1 MTKNTK
7 PTIFSG
13 VQPSGTLHIGN
24 YLGAISNWVDLQ
36 DKYNSIFCVVD
47 YHAITVKQDP
57 KELNKNILDVVK
69 IYMASGINPEKA
81 VIFQQSDISAH
92 TELMW
97 ILNCVANAGELK
109 RMTQFRDK
117 TGISSL
123 QTQEQ
128 EDIKNLNKKFKEFAN
143 EKIKKP
149 YKNIKPTITQ
159 YLSDL
164 NKIKNQNE
172 KEKLLYNF
180 ILASMAEGGNI
191 AKNYFK
197 KIYHE
202 IYKLNQK
209 LIEKENNK
217 FNNSTVGIF
226 DYPVL
231 MASDI
236 LLYNTDLVP
245 VGEDQKQHVELART
259 LARRFNSQFGKVFR
273 IPEVEIRK
281 EGARIMGLDDPTKK
295 MSKSANP
302 ANYIALTDSP
312 EVATKKIMKAVTDS
326 GSEIK
331 YDQKKKPA
339 ISNLLTIYSLLTGED
354 IKKLESKCECE
365 CKGYGDFKKKLA
377 EAVGEFLVSFQKKYN
392 SFGDDE
398 IKEILKNGAE
408 KVKPVADETL
418 RRVKEK
424 LGIKI

>member
-1 MTKNTK
+1 MTKDNK

-81 VIFQQSDISAH
+81 VIFQQSNISAH
-92 TELMW
+92 TELAW
-97 ILNCVANAGELK
+97 ILNCTARMSDLFK
-109 RMTQFRDK
+109 MTQFKDK
-117 TGISSL
+117 TKVDLEKIIEEIEKRTLKTFGNSETYIISSEVKKL
-123 QTQEQ
+123 VKELS
-128 EDIKNLNKKFKEFAN
+128 NSLNNVRK
-143 EKIKKP
+143 
-149 YKNIKPTITQ
+149 
-159 YLSDL
+159 S
-164 NKIKNQNE
+164 
-172 KEKLLYNF
+172 
-180 ILASMAEGGNI
+180 
-191 AKNYFK
+191 
-197 KIYHE
+197 
-202 IYKLNQK
+202 
-209 LIEKENNK
+209 
-217 FNNSTVGIF
+217 GIGLF

-273 IPEVEIRK
+273 IPEVEIKK

-295 MSKSANP
+295 MSKSASP

-326 GSEIK
+326 DNEIK

-339 ISNLLTIYSLLTGED
+339 ISNLLTIYSLLIGED
-354 IKKLESKCECE
+354 IKKVESKCECE
-365 CKGYGDFKKKLA
+365 CKGYGDFKKRS
-377 EAVGEFLVSFQKKYN
+377 EE
-392 SFGDDE
+392 
-398 IKEILKNGAE
+398 
-408 KVKPVADETL
+408 
-418 RRVKEK
+418 RRVGKECRSRWSPYH
-424 LGIKI
+424 